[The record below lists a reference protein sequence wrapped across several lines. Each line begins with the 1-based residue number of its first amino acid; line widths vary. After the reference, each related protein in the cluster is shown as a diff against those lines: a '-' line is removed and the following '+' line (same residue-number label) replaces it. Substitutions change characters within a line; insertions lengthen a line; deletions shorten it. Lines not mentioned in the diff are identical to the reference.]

1 MPPVSAPEAPVLAP
15 DLAPEAPIFLIGF
28 MGSGKTTVG
37 GLLAGHLGWS
47 FADLDDLIVRSAGL
61 TVAEIFAREG
71 EEGFRR
77 RETEAV
83 RAAATGRRSVVATG
97 GGAACR
103 EENLALM
110 LASGRVVAL
119 TVSAAE
125 AVRRTGS
132 RSGRPLLD
140 DSADPLA
147 AATALL
153 SARQP
158 FYGRAH
164 LQVETDRRTPDEAAR
179 AIVGGLGLSPNASQK
194 RTREKSA

>member
-1 MPPVSAPEAPVLAP
+1 MSLPSAPG
-15 DLAPEAPIFLIGF
+15 APIFLIGF

-37 GLLAGHLGWS
+37 ALLAEHLGWS
-47 FADLDDLIVRSAGL
+47 FVDLDDLIVRSAGL

-83 RAAATGRRSVVATG
+83 RAAASGQRSVVATG

-110 LASGRVVAL
+110 LGSGRVVAL
-119 TVSAAE
+119 AVSAAE
-125 AVRRTGS
+125 AVRRAGT

-140 DSADPLA
+140 GSTDPLA
-147 AATALL
+147 AAAALL
-153 SARQP
+153 TGRQP
-158 FYGRAH
+158 FYARAH
-164 LQVETDRRTPDEAAR
+164 LEVETDRRTPDETVS
-179 AIVGGLGLSPNASQK
+179 AILGGLGLG
-194 RTREKSA
+194 RTAAEERTQNNEDKA

>member
-1 MPPVSAPEAPVLAP
+1 MSLPSAPG
-15 DLAPEAPIFLIGF
+15 APIFLIGF

-37 GLLAGHLGWS
+37 GLLAKRLGWS

-83 RAAATGRRSVVATG
+83 RVAAAGRHAVVATG

-103 EENLALM
+103 EENLSLM
-110 LASGRVVAL
+110 LTSGRVVAL
-119 TVSAAE
+119 AVSAAE
-125 AVRRTGS
+125 AVRRAGS

-158 FYGRAH
+158 FYARAH
-164 LQVETDRRTPDEAAR
+164 LQVESDGRTPDEAVN
-179 AIVGGLGLSPNASQK
+179 AILAGLGLGPNASEK
-194 RTREKSA
+194 RTQNNEDSA

>member
-1 MPPVSAPEAPVLAP
+1 MSPPS
-15 DLAPEAPIFLIGF
+15 APEAPIFLIGF

-37 GLLAGHLGWS
+37 ALLARRLGWS

-61 TVAEIFAREG
+61 SVAEIFAREG
-71 EEGFRR
+71 EDGFRR

-83 RAAATGRRSVVATG
+83 RAAAAGRQSVVATG

-103 EENLALM
+103 EENLTLM
-110 LASGRVVAL
+110 LTSGRVVAL
-119 TVSAAE
+119 AVSPAE

-140 DSADPLA
+140 GSADPLA

-153 SARQP
+153 STRQP
-158 FYGRAH
+158 FYARAH
-164 LQVETDRRTPDEAAR
+164 LQVETDRRTADEAVS
-179 AIVGGLGLSPNASQK
+179 AIVGGLELDPTASEERSQNH
-194 RTREKSA
+194 EESA

>member
-1 MPPVSAPEAPVLAP
+1 MSHLSAPEG
-15 DLAPEAPIFLIGF
+15 PIFLIGF

-37 GLLAGHLGWS
+37 GLLAERLGWS
-47 FADLDDLIVRSAGL
+47 FADLDDLIVRGAGL

-77 RETEAV
+77 RATEAV
-83 RAAATGRRSVVATG
+83 RAAAAGRRSVVATG

-110 LASGRVVAL
+110 LSSGRVVAL
-119 TVSAAE
+119 AVSAAE
-125 AVRRTGS
+125 AVRRTGN

-140 DSADPLA
+140 GSADPLA

-153 SARQP
+153 A
-158 FYGRAH
+158 
-164 LQVETDRRTPDEAAR
+164 
-179 AIVGGLGLSPNASQK
+179 K
-194 RTREKSA
+194 RER

>member
-1 MPPVSAPEAPVLAP
+1 MLPVLDPLWAP
-15 DLAPEAPIFLIGF
+15 QAPIFLIGF

-37 GLLAGHLGWS
+37 RLLAKRLGWS
-47 FADLDDLIVRSAGL
+47 FADLDDLIVRSAGQ
-61 TVAEIFAREG
+61 TVPEIFAREG

-83 RAAATGRRSVVATG
+83 RAAAAAGRSVVATG

-119 TVSAAE
+119 AVSAAE

-140 DSADPLA
+140 GSAEPLA
-147 AATALL
+147 AATTLL

-158 FYGRAH
+158 FYARAH
-164 LQVETDRRTPDEAAR
+164 LSVETDRRTPDEAAGE
-179 AIVGGLGLSPNASQK
+179 ILGGLGLGPSAPEK
-194 RTREKSA
+194 RTQNNRG

>member
-1 MPPVSAPEAPVLAP
+1 MSHPSAPEG
-15 DLAPEAPIFLIGF
+15 PIFLIGF

-37 GLLAGHLGWS
+37 GLLAERLGWS

-83 RAAATGRRSVVATG
+83 RAAAAGRRSVVATG

-119 TVSAAE
+119 AVSAAE
-125 AVRRTGS
+125 AVRRAGS

-153 SARQP
+153 SARQA
-158 FYGRAH
+158 FYARAH
-164 LQVETDRRTPDEAAR
+164 LRVETDRRTPAEAAGE
-179 AIVGGLGLSPNASQK
+179 ILGGLGLGPGAPEK
-194 RTREKSA
+194 RTQDNEDSA

>member
-1 MPPVSAPEAPVLAP
+1 MSLPSAPEG
-15 DLAPEAPIFLIGF
+15 PIFLIGF

-83 RAAATGRRSVVATG
+83 RAAAAGRRSVIATG

-103 EENLALM
+103 EENLVLM

-119 TVSAAE
+119 VVSAAE
-125 AVRRTGS
+125 AVRRIGT

-147 AATALL
+147 AAATLL
-153 SARQP
+153 SARQA
-158 FYGRAH
+158 FYARAH
-164 LQVETDRRTPDEAAR
+164 LKVETDHRTPDEAVS
-179 AIVGGLGLSPNASQK
+179 AILVGLGLAPKASEKQK
-194 RTREKSA
+194 RESA

>member
-1 MPPVSAPEAPVLAP
+1 MLPVLDPLLAP
-15 DLAPEAPIFLIGF
+15 HLAPEAPIFLIGF

-37 GLLAGHLGWS
+37 GLLAERLGWS

-61 TVAEIFAREG
+61 SVAEIFAREG
-71 EEGFRR
+71 EAGFRR

-83 RAAATGRRSVVATG
+83 RAAAAGRRSVVATG

-110 LASGRVVAL
+110 LGSGRVVAL
-119 TVSAAE
+119 AVSAAE

-158 FYGRAH
+158 FYARAH
-164 LQVETDRRTPDEAAR
+164 LRVETDGQTAAEAAR
-179 AIVGGLGLSPNASQK
+179 EILGGLGIDPNAAEK
-194 RTREKSA
+194 RTQENRG